1 MKFSLFAHMERLDA
15 SQNHQQLYEE
25 FIQLCEIAD
34 RGGMHAI
41 WTGEHHA
48 MDFTIAPNPFVNIAD
63 LARRTKNVRLGTGT
77 VIAPFW
83 HPIKLA
89 GEAAMT
95 DIISGGRLDIGIAR
109 GAYGF
114 EYERLLPGLDAWGA
128 GQRMR
133 ELIPAVKG
141 VWQGDYAHDGEFWK
155 FPSTTSAPKPVQ
167 QPHPPIWV
175 AARDPNSHEFAVANG
190 CNVQC
195 TPLANGEAE
204 IASLL
209 ERFMAACEKSPGMSR
224 PKIML
229 LLHTYVGDGQ
239 ADIDQAARELSV
251 YYNYFFAWFR
261 NQRPIS
267 QGLIQR
273 LSQEELAEN
282 PNLAPEMMKTNM
294 PVGTA
299 DEVIRRLKVYED
311 LGYDEYSLWIDS
323 GMSFARKKASLE
335 RFIGQVMPAF
345 G

>member
-1 MKFSLFAHMERLDA
+1 MTIRHMPVAALTAAALSLIVINSPAFAQGA
-15 SQNHQQLYEE
+15 SQTQATQP
-25 FIQLCEIAD
+25 IQ
-34 RGGMHAI
+34 
-41 WTGEHHA
+41 
-48 MDFTIAPNPFVNIAD
+48 
-63 LARRTKNVRLGTGT
+63 GT
-77 VIAPFW
+77 A
-83 HPIKLA
+83 
-89 GEAAMT
+89 
-95 DIISGGRLDIGIAR
+95 
-109 GAYGF
+109 
-114 EYERLLPGLDAWGA
+114 
-128 GQRMR
+128 
-133 ELIPAVKG
+133 PAVISDKKIE
-141 VWQGDYAHDGEFWK
+141 A
-155 FPSTTSAPKPVQ
+155 
-167 QPHPPIWV
+167 
-175 AARDPNSHEFAVANG
+175 FAVAYLQVDKVRQDYAAKIGAEKDATAKQKLQNE
-190 CNVQC
+190 
-195 TPLANGEAE
+195 ANKQMINAV
-204 IASLL
+204 
-209 ERFMAACEKSPGMSR
+209 EKSPGMSR